1 MVDGGRGWFIYGLV
15 VSFGMQ
21 WLSMVYEWST
31 MIDYGYGGRLWRQG
45 SWQWSILVYKLSMI
59 IMDGGFATIDFDTI

>member
-1 MVDGGRGWFIYGLV
+1 
-15 VSFGMQ
+15 MQ